1 MASKNQ
7 PQNRKLKMKIDAKD
21 EGGSYANIVTVL
33 SSETEFLLDFGM
45 FLPGSD
51 HIRVGSRVV
60 LNPRTA
66 KQLLMALGNNV
77 RNYEAKH
84 GEIKL
89 PVPPANLNRGPD
101 LVQ

>member
-1 MASKNQ
+1 MNKKNQ
-7 PQNRKLKMKIDAKD
+7 PRQLKMKIDAKD
-21 EGGSYANIVTVL
+21 EGGTYANIVTVL

-51 HIRVGSRVV
+51 HIKVGSRIV

-66 KQLLMALGNNV
+66 KQLLMALNNNV
-77 RNYEAKH
+77 RSYESKH

-89 PVPPANLNRGPD
+89 PVPPANINRGPD
-101 LVQ
+101 LAQ